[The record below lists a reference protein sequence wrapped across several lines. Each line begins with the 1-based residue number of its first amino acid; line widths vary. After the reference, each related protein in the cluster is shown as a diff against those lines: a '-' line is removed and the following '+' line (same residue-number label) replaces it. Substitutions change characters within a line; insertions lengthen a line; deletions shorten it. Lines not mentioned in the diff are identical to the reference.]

1 MKERISCFDIDGTLS
16 EGLLFV
22 PLVKS
27 EHEGGYLSNEAFT
40 RINELLAAYKTGEL
54 EYEDAVE
61 KLLRPMPRVFVV
73 KSIKT

>member
-16 EGLLFV
+16 AGLLFV

-27 EHEGGYLSNEAFT
+27 EYESGHLEESAYSQ
-40 RINELLAAYKTGEL
+40 INELLIAYKSGTL

-61 KLLRPMPRVFVV
+61 KLARVHA
-73 KSIKT
+73 